1 MGLESL
7 AGPPK
12 GRHSQTAPRRFIRI
26 AARSI
31 GDVAFMIR
39 FALQLAGL
47 FILAGAV
54 AALAIDGSRSFAAG
68 RLIVTQ
74 LGETAAALAPAK
86 MNALSAAFGQH
97 LHPQLDQILA
107 AIGRVPTFLGCAALG
122 ALVLW
127 LARKPAPKIGYSSR

>member
-1 MGLESL
+1 
-7 AGPPK
+7 
-12 GRHSQTAPRRFIRI
+12 
-26 AARSI
+26 
-31 GDVAFMIR
+31 MIR

-54 AALAIDGSRSFAAG
+54 AALAIDASRSFAAG

-86 MNALSAAFGQH
+86 MAGLRAAFGPH
-97 LHPQLDQILA
+97 LHPLLDQSFAL
-107 AIGRVPTFLGCAALG
+107 IGRAPTFLGFAALG
-122 ALVLW
+122 GLALW